1 MTTTTDV
8 KAGTPTPPKSSR
20 RHKARQRSRRNQ
32 VVVEVI
38 GALIVAVGVMFVAR
52 AGFGVDSP
60 LALGI
65 IGYLGFVATVAIV
78 EFADRSQPETVIDLT
93 EGAQAPIRKEPRPLA
108 AVPDDPNDDVPIKR
122 RSISSADVVEAGI
135 AALGAAAV
143 AEFIRITIHM
153 RSTMGVLLWWYV
165 AFIVLFFLLTRER
178 TSAETAFDRVMTVVI
193 WSGGIVVAAVLTW
206 MIFFILFKGLP
217 KLTAAFFTHDLS
229 KTGPLTPGG
238 GAEHA
243 IIGTLEQVGIATLII
258 VPIGVLTAVYLHE
271 INGRMARPVRFITDA
286 MSGLPSIV
294 AGLLIFTI
302 WAQNHGYSGAAGAAA
317 LAVLM
322 LPTMTRA
329 SEEIL
334 RTVPDTLREGA
345 LALGAP
351 HHRLVR
357 KVVLP
362 TAIAG
367 LVTAM
372 LLAIARAVGETAPM
386 IMTAFG
392 ADATNT
398 NPLKGPQEDLP
409 LFVYKLIFV
418 PNATQNQRAFTGAL
432 ILVGLVLV
440 LFAAAR
446 IVSGRGARKLQ
457 GARR

>member
-1 MTTTTDV
+1 MTMTTDV
-8 KAGTPTPPKSSR
+8 QPQVQPPVSSR
-20 RHKARQRSRRNQ
+20 RHKERKRSRRNQ
-32 VVVEVI
+32 LVVEIIGAVIVVVGVI
-38 GALIVAVGVMFVAR
+38 FVAR
-52 AGFGVDSP
+52 AGFGVQSP
-60 LALGI
+60 LGLGI
-65 IGYLGFVATVAIV
+65 LGYLGFVATIAIV
-78 EFADRSQPETVIDLT
+78 EFADRAEPEAVIDLT
-93 EGAQAPIRKEPRPLA
+93 AEERALAKPDPRPLV
-108 AVPDDPNDDVPIKR
+108 AVPDDPADDVPMKL
-122 RSISSADVVEAGI
+122 RSVSADDFIEAGI
-135 AALGAAAV
+135 AALGAAAI
-143 AEFIRITIHM
+143 AELIRITIHM
-153 RSTMGVLLWWYV
+153 RSTMGVFLWWYV
-165 AFIVLFFLLTRER
+165 AFVALFFLLTRER
-178 TSAETAFDRVMTVVI
+178 ASAETALDRIMTVVV
-193 WSGGIVVAAVLTW
+193 WSAGIAVASVLAW
-206 MIFFILFKGLP
+206 MIFFIVFKGLP

-243 IIGTLEQVGIATLII
+243 IIGTLEQVGLAALVI
-258 VPIGVLTAVYLHE
+258 VPIGILTAVYLHE

-302 WAQNHGYSGAAGAAA
+302 WSQNHGYSGAAGAAA

-334 RTVPDTLREGA
+334 RTVPDGLREGA

-351 HHRLVR
+351 QHRLVR

-372 LLAIARAVGETAPM
+372 LLAVARAVGETAPM

-398 NPLKGPQEDLP
+398 NPFKGPQEDLP

-432 ILVGLVLV
+432 ILVGLVLI

-457 GARR
+457 GSRR